1 MEGFSKNKLDFV
13 SENSLYT
20 TPTNT
25 ATIKYSFSIFS
36 RFLKSNMKILELGP
50 AEGLMTEELIK
61 LDPNLTVIEAA
72 SKFCRDLSNKFP
84 SIKIYQNLFEEV
96 EIKEKFDAIILGHV
110 LEHVDNPLNIL
121 NKIKSWLQPNGI
133 VCCAVPNAR
142 SIHRQIA
149 VEMGLITSIFEK
161 SEKDIHHGH
170 LRIYTPELL
179 YSEFLTKSYSIISSG
194 GYWLKP
200 ISDSQIEKSWTNEMI
215 QAFMVLG
222 EQYPDIAGEIYVIA
236 KVNEKDQG
244 V

>member
-1 MEGFSKNKLDFV
+1 MTNFSKNKLDLV

-20 TPTNT
+20 TPTNIE
-25 ATIKYSFSIFS
+25 TIKYSFTIFS

-72 SKFCRDLSNKFP
+72 SKFCRDLSAKFP
-84 SIKIYQNLFEEV
+84 SIKVYQNLFEEV
-96 EIKEKFDAIILGHV
+96 KITEKFDAIILGHV
-110 LEHVDNPLNIL
+110 LEHVENPLNIL
-121 NKIKSWLQPNGI
+121 NKIKSWLQPNGV

-179 YSEFLTKSYSIISSG
+179 NSEFIGNNYSIISRG

-200 ISDSQIEKSWTNEMI
+200 ISDGQIEKSWTNEMI
-215 QAFMVLG
+215 QAFMKLG
-222 EQYPDIAGEIYVIA
+222 EQYPDIAGEIYIIA
-236 KVNEKDQG
+236 KVNEKDQR